1 MHLRYEHHQV
11 TQAELPCTDDRLVD
25 SHRLM
30 GLIYDLLCFVTAV
43 SNILTCASCFVFFV
57 ACLGTPM
64 DLYSWLCELHTIIH
78 IFASSLAI
86 DIASRLCHAWLLL
99 VISAFRVVIVCSC
112 WLGVLLLSFSMCWK
126 EAALALVCA
135 SWLQLMAFCWAHTL
149 FSMLFAFILVRP
161 RIVLPEW
168 TQETRILGSN
178 FQVDSVCAVCCWLL
192 GLVCDLGY
200 CLPTL
205 GNCVCLKIR
214 SWLDFF
220 FRAFTSIFVAF
231 FSYVLKVSGCGFAAT
246 SNIVLSLLITS
257 ASIASF

>member
-86 DIASRLCHAWLLL
+86 DIASRLCTRLVIAGHLCLSGGHRVLLL
-99 VISAFRVVIVCSC
+99 AWCTSTVILYVLKGGCISTRLCILASTY
-112 WLGVLLLSFSMCWK
+112 GVLLSTYNLLNVVYLK
-126 EAALALVCA
+126 
-135 SWLQLMAFCWAHTL
+135 L
-149 FSMLFAFILVRP
+149 F
-161 RIVLPEW
+161 
-168 TQETRILGSN
+168 
-178 FQVDSVCAVCCWLL
+178 
-192 GLVCDLGY
+192 
-200 CLPTL
+200 
-205 GNCVCLKIR
+205 
-214 SWLDFF
+214 
-220 FRAFTSIFVAF
+220 
-231 FSYVLKVSGCGFAAT
+231 
-246 SNIVLSLLITS
+246 
-257 ASIASF
+257 

>member
-86 DIASRLCHAWLLL
+86 DIASRLCTRLVIAGHLCLSGGHRVLLLAWCTSTVILYVLKGGCISTRLCILASTYGVLLSTYTLLNVVRFYSSPTKDSTAGMNAGNKNTGLELPSGFCVRGLLLITWACLQPWLLL
-99 VISAFRVVIVCSC
+99 TNSGKLR
-112 WLGVLLLSFSMCWK
+112 LLENTFV
-126 EAALALVCA
+126 A
-135 SWLQLMAFCWAHTL
+135 
-149 FSMLFAFILVRP
+149 
-161 RIVLPEW
+161 
-168 TQETRILGSN
+168 G
-178 FQVDSVCAVCCWLL
+178 
-192 GLVCDLGY
+192 
-200 CLPTL
+200 
-205 GNCVCLKIR
+205 
-214 SWLDFF
+214 FF
-220 FRAFTSIFVAF
+220 FPRLHKHLCCF
-231 FSYVLKVSGCGFAAT
+231 L
-246 SNIVLSLLITS
+246 
-257 ASIASF
+257 